1 MEKLDMFR
9 FKFGKIDKFVWL
21 DLEVISADVVRQ
33 FDSTEFQD
41 SCQTCGVNLTLAATE
56 RQ

>member
-1 MEKLDMFR
+1 MDKLDMFR